1 MPHPVSQYSA
11 NQAYLYNNQPSH
23 HQASTSRAQ
32 QSSQGVHR
40 VARPG
45 NTTAVIGGHSVPLTA
60 VNRTGFASAF
70 ATPQTVHTTQ
80 LGQRGIAP
88 ASAQQ
93 VLSQRHRLAHAA
105 ELEKQRILNN
115 QLNNFPTE
123 KSRIAYNSLQH
134 FNRCSPAQGRQVVD
148 ALHTYQQDYGDN
160 YLMNVS
166 AMGYRS
172 LSHYLQSLDPKYH
185 NEAEVN
191 NFVRD
196 FARHY
201 EAGELNAEEFNIHKT
216 HIETQLAPQTALLRR
231 FIHAAPRI
239 SGVSLLKGA
248 TGHDDL
254 FTTQLNGESALQALL
269 SGKALRFNGFL
280 STTSSADA
288 AVEFSSVS
296 DERGLSGARYT
307 VDLTSGDLSSEVL
320 RRQTLRDLQSN
331 RVDASSIFFR
341 FKADHVAGI
350 HVDAIQD
357 AHNPDMSIS
366 EAGEQEIL
374 LNPGHYF
381 QPEKIVMLE
390 QGFAVSGRLAYGE
403 R

>member
-1 MPHPVSQYSA
+1 MTA
-11 NQAYLYNNQPSH
+11 N
-23 HQASTSRAQ
+23 
-32 QSSQGVHR
+32 
-40 VARPG
+40 
-45 NTTAVIGGHSVPLTA
+45 IGGHPVQVTA
-60 VNRTGFASAF
+60 VNQTGFTSAF
-70 ATPQTVHTTQ
+70 ATSQTLYTTLQ
-80 LGQRGIAP
+80 GQQGIAP
-88 ASAQQ
+88 AAVQQ
-93 VLSQRHRLAHAA
+93 VLNQHRRLAQAA
-105 ELEKQRILNN
+105 ELEKQRMLGS
-115 QLNNFPTE
+115 QLNNFPAE
-123 KSRIAYNSLQH
+123 RNRIAQSSLQH
-134 FNRCSPAQGRQVVD
+134 FRRCSPAQGRQVVD

-160 YLMNVS
+160 YLMNIS

-201 EAGELNAEEFNIHKT
+201 EAGELNAEELEIHKT
-216 HIETQLAPQTALLRR
+216 HIETQLAPQTALLRQ

-296 DERGLSGARYT
+296 DERGLGRARYT
-307 VDLTSGDLSSEVL
+307 VDLSSGDLSSEVL
-320 RRQTLRDLQSN
+320 RRQALRDLQSN
-331 RVDASSIFFR
+331 RADASSIFFR
-341 FKADHVAGI
+341 FKADQVAGI

-366 EAGEQEIL
+366 GAGEQEIL

-390 QGFAVSGRLAYGE
+390 QGFAVTGRLAYGE

>member
-1 MPHPVSQYSA
+1 M
-11 NQAYLYNNQPSH
+11 
-23 HQASTSRAQ
+23 
-32 QSSQGVHR
+32 
-40 VARPG
+40 
-45 NTTAVIGGHSVPLTA
+45 
-60 VNRTGFASAF
+60 
-70 ATPQTVHTTQ
+70 HTTQ

-134 FNRCSPAQGRQVVD
+134 FNRCSPAQGTQVVD
-148 ALHTYQQDYGDN
+148 ALHIYQQDYGDN

-296 DERGLSGARYT
+296 DERG
-307 VDLTSGDLSSEVL
+307 
-320 RRQTLRDLQSN
+320 
-331 RVDASSIFFR
+331 
-341 FKADHVAGI
+341 
-350 HVDAIQD
+350 
-357 AHNPDMSIS
+357 
-366 EAGEQEIL
+366 
-374 LNPGHYF
+374 
-381 QPEKIVMLE
+381 
-390 QGFAVSGRLAYGE
+390 
-403 R
+403 

>member
-1 MPHPVSQYSA
+1 MTA
-11 NQAYLYNNQPSH
+11 N
-23 HQASTSRAQ
+23 
-32 QSSQGVHR
+32 
-40 VARPG
+40 
-45 NTTAVIGGHSVPLTA
+45 IGGHPVQVTA
-60 VNRTGFASAF
+60 VNQTGFTSAF
-70 ATPQTVHTTQ
+70 ATSQTVYTTHQ
-80 LGQRGIAP
+80 GQQGIAP
-88 ASAQQ
+88 AAVQQ
-93 VLSQRHRLAHAA
+93 VLNQHRRLAQAA
-105 ELEKQRILNN
+105 ELEKQRMLGS
-115 QLNNFPTE
+115 QLNNFPAE
-123 KSRIAYNSLQH
+123 RNRIAQSSLQH
-134 FNRCSPAQGRQVVD
+134 LSRCSPAQRMQVID
-148 ALHTYQQDYGDN
+148 ALHIYQEDGGDN
-160 YLMNVS
+160 YLMNIS

-172 LSHYLQSLDPKYH
+172 LSHYLQSLHPKYN

-216 HIETQLAPQTALLRR
+216 HIETQLAPKVALLQR

-254 FTTQLNGESALQALL
+254 FTTQLNGGSALQALL
-269 SGKALRFNGFL
+269 SGEALRFNGFL
-280 STTSSADA
+280 STTSSARA

-296 DERGLSGARYT
+296 DERELGRARYT
-307 VDLTSGDLSSEVL
+307 VDFSSRDLSSEVL
-320 RRQTLRDLQSN
+320 RRQAMRELQSN
-331 RVDASSIFFR
+331 RVDPASIFFR
-341 FKADHVAGI
+341 FKADNVAGV
-350 HVDAIQD
+350 HLDAIQ
-357 AHNPDMSIS
+357 AVHNPAMSLG

-390 QGFAVSGRLAYGE
+390 QGFAVTGRLAYGE

>member
-1 MPHPVSQYSA
+1 M
-11 NQAYLYNNQPSH
+11 
-23 HQASTSRAQ
+23 
-32 QSSQGVHR
+32 
-40 VARPG
+40 
-45 NTTAVIGGHSVPLTA
+45 TA

-70 ATPQTVHTTQ
+70 ATAQTVHTTH
-80 LGQRGIAP
+80 LGQKGIPP
-88 ASAQQ
+88 AFSQHVLNQHQQ
-93 VLSQRHRLAHAA
+93 LAHAA
-105 ELEKQRILNN
+105 EHDKQRILGS
-115 QLNNFPTE
+115 QLNNFPVE
-123 KSRIAYNSLQH
+123 RNRIAHDNLQH
-134 FNRCSPAQGRQVVD
+134 FSRYSPAQGRHIVD
-148 ALHTYQQDYGDN
+148 ALHIYQQDYGDN
-160 YLMNVS
+160 YLMNIS

-172 LSHYLQSLDPKYH
+172 LTHYLQSLDPKYN

-201 EAGELNAEEFNIHKT
+201 EAGELNAEEFEIHKT
-216 HIETQLAPQTALLRR
+216 HIETQLAPQTALLRE

-254 FTTQLNGESALQALL
+254 FTTQLNGESALKALL
-269 SGKALRFNGFL
+269 SGQALRFNGFL

-296 DERGLSGARYT
+296 DERGLGRARYT
-307 VDLTSGDLSSEVL
+307 VDLSSGDPSSEVL
-320 RRQTLRDLQSN
+320 RRQTLRELQSN

-381 QPEKIVMLE
+381 APEKIVMLE
-390 QGFAVSGRLAYGE
+390 QGFAVSGRLSYGAI
-403 R
+403 

>member
-1 MPHPVSQYSA
+1 MPNPVSQYSA
-11 NQAYLYNNQPSH
+11 SHAYLYNQPS
-23 HQASTSRAQ
+23 
-32 QSSQGVHR
+32 SSQRPSQGPSASQQAHR
-40 VARPG
+40 ARPG
-45 NTTAVIGGHSVPLTA
+45 NTVALVGGHPVHLSA
-60 VNRTGFASAF
+60 MNKTGFASSF
-70 ATPQTVHTTQ
+70 ATSETVHTTHV
-80 LGQRGIAP
+80 GQQGISP
-88 ASAQQ
+88 AFAQQ
-93 VLSQRHRLAHAA
+93 VLSQRQHLAHAA
-105 ELEKQRILNN
+105 EHDKQRILSS

-123 KSRIAYNSLQH
+123 RNRVAHNSLQH
-134 FNRCSPAQGRQVVD
+134 FRRYSPAQGKHIVD

-160 YLMNVS
+160 YLMNIS

-172 LSHYLQSLDPKYH
+172 LSHYLQSLDPKYN

-201 EAGELNAEEFNIHKT
+201 EAGELNASELEMHKT
-216 HIETQLAPQTALLRR
+216 HIEHHLAPQVALLQQ
-231 FIHAAPRI
+231 FIHAAPRL

-248 TGHDDL
+248 TGHDDF
-254 FTTQLNGESALQALL
+254 FTTQLNGDLALKAFL
-269 SGKALRFNGFL
+269 SGEALRFNGFL

-296 DERGLSGARYT
+296 DERGLGKARYT
-307 VDLTSGDLSSEVL
+307 VDLSSRDASSEVL
-320 RRQTLRDLQSN
+320 RRQALRELRSN
-331 RVDASSIFFR
+331 GLDPASIFFR

-357 AHNPDMSIS
+357 AHNPQMSIS
-366 EAGEQEIL
+366 GAGEQEIL

-390 QGFAVSGRLAYGE
+390 QGFAVTGRLSYGG